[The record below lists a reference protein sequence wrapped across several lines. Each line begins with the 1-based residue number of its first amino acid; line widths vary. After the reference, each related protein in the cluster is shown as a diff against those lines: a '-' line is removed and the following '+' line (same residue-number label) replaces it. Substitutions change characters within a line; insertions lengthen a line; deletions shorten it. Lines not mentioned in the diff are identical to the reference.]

1 MFIKGKGMRE
11 TLGAGYDFIKVNDK
25 YWFAHAKYNAL
36 CSVDENDEVSDVVV
50 FPGYN
55 YINED
60 KALFG
65 KILSYSKYIVCV
77 PFAAEDIAV
86 YDIENRCFNMIRLKN
101 CGIDEEINQ
110 AKFNSVLKINNYL
123 YMFGCT
129 YTGIVRLNL
138 DTFDVE
144 YDFEIIKLIDEIDGT
159 RANNW
164 YFTDAVRCD
173 DSTILLT
180 VGQLPIIVELDTE
193 TNTTKIHRIRCS
205 MSGFWG
211 IKKVETKLYIIGI
224 GAKSGNVIVWDY
236 EAGKTSEIKVKN
248 DIGFDVPYSHI
259 FMCSEKIYLLPFDE
273 KYLYSIDTNSG
284 EVKIDDIT
292 KEMYRIM
299 DENGNTATTLAAR
312 LLDDKLVFV
321 TADDYSWHKYNL
333 KKECLKSASIRI
345 TDRQY
350 IREIIRYICERNIAN
365 QGYVREEYIDLDGF
379 IDYLECL

>member
-11 TLGAGYDFIKVNDK
+11 ILGAGYDFIKVNDK

-144 YDFEIIKLIDEIDGT
+144 YDFELTNKVLDNNTYILSGVYTMFQFNTDVMKENGT
-159 RANNW
+159 
-164 YFTDAVRCD
+164 F
-173 DSTILLT
+173 
-180 VGQLPIIVELDTE
+180 
-193 TNTTKIHRIRCS
+193 
-205 MSGFWG
+205 
-211 IKKVETKLYIIGI
+211 
-224 GAKSGNVIVWDY
+224 
-236 EAGKTSEIKVKN
+236 
-248 DIGFDVPYSHI
+248 
-259 FMCSEKIYLLPFDE
+259 
-273 KYLYSIDTNSG
+273 
-284 EVKIDDIT
+284 EVKYVIKDD
-292 KEMYRIM
+292 
-299 DENGNTATTLAAR
+299 NFALSS
-312 LLDDKLVFV
+312 VV
-321 TADDYSWHKYNL
+321 L
-333 KKECLKSASIRI
+333 KK
-345 TDRQY
+345 
-350 IREIIRYICERNIAN
+350 N
-365 QGYVREEYIDLDGF
+365 
-379 IDYLECL
+379 